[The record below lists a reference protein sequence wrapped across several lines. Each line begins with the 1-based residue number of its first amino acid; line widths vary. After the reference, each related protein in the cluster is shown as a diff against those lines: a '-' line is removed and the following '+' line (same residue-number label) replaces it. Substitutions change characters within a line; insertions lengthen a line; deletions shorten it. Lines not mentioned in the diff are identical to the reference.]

1 MGLLGRSVLRSEDEK
16 FLLGRGQYVDNLK
29 DERFANALHVV
40 FVKSQVA
47 HGLIKAI
54 DVSDARQMPGVHAV
68 LTAQDIELPAIP
80 PLWGITHP
88 KMFREIVAS
97 KKHFDVYRQ
106 CLSDSGICNDLISII
121 LSFI

>member
-47 HGLIKAI
+47 HGLIKSI
-54 DVSDARQMPGVHAV
+54 DVSNARQMPGVHAV
-68 LTAQDIELPAIP
+68 LTAHDIELPAIP
-80 PLWGITHP
+80 PLWGSLTQ
-88 KMFREIVAS
+88 KCFVKLWLQKSAFRRGDHCS
-97 KKHFDVYRQ
+97 RN
-106 CLSDSGICNDLISII
+106 CGG
-121 LSFI
+121 